1 MYIKARAA
9 NFISICNCSL
19 WRITHPRY
27 LTRRI
32 DRGCA
37 YAGAIVRF
45 NGDAPFEAKRLSMTS
60 NQSIAITT
68 AFGLGLAFV
77 PAAWAD
83 PASDACAAL
92 ATARSAL
99 YSMINAKEKSEQDA
113 LNAKVQAASTK
124 LDTVLAGMTGADTKV
139 AADFEAVWDQFKA
152 TREKEIIP
160 AIYKGNVAEAKKITD
175 GIQYER
181 LSKMWSIMSCR

>member
-1 MYIKARAA
+1 
-9 NFISICNCSL
+9 
-19 WRITHPRY
+19 
-27 LTRRI
+27 
-32 DRGCA
+32 
-37 YAGAIVRF
+37 
-45 NGDAPFEAKRLSMTS
+45 MTS